1 MMGIHPIN
9 KLNFRDILK
18 SPSYL
23 VMLNIMLI
31 VPLNSMLQ
39 ILKTNTG
46 LMEFIVV
53 YVFLMLNVS
62 IYFFLNMLT
71 ISLIVISE
79 KSSGRCEYYLAN
91 QVDVRRLT
99 GIYSRSSYSLNIGPI
114 LLLDILM
121 AGYAIARHE
130 TVLLHLFQDVSFVWF
145 AATYLLFTYLAT
157 STLTLI
163 SMLSKSPERIRTYL
177 SVSSFLFIFAAT
189 LPAALIKKLGFI
201 PNGDTIVWFTGSTL
215 LVLAMICASVRMYLS
230 NKLNNEIVILSYK
243 Q

>member
-1 MMGIHPIN
+1 
-9 KLNFRDILK
+9 
-18 SPSYL
+18 
-23 VMLNIMLI
+23 
-31 VPLNSMLQ
+31 
-39 ILKTNTG
+39 
-46 LMEFIVV
+46 
-53 YVFLMLNVS
+53 
-62 IYFFLNMLT
+62 MLT

-121 AGYAIARHE
+121 AGFAMASNE

-177 SVSSFLFIFAAT
+177 SASSFLFIFAAT
-189 LPAALIKKLGFI
+189 LPATFIKKFGFI
-201 PNGDTIVWFTGSTL
+201 INGGTIIWFAGSTL
-215 LVLAMICASVRMYLS
+215 LVLALICASVRIFLTKKLS
-230 NKLNNEIVILSYK
+230 NEIVILSYK

>member
-1 MMGIHPIN
+1 MGIHPIN

-79 KSSGRCEYYLAN
+79 KARGA
-91 QVDVRRLT
+91 V
-99 GIYSRSSYSLNIGPI
+99 NITWPTKW
-114 LLLDILM
+114 M
-121 AGYAIARHE
+121 FAG
-130 TVLLHLFQDVSFVWF
+130 
-145 AATYLLFTYLAT
+145 
-157 STLTLI
+157 
-163 SMLSKSPERIRTYL
+163 
-177 SVSSFLFIFAAT
+177 
-189 LPAALIKKLGFI
+189 LPAYTAA
-201 PNGDTIVWFTGSTL
+201 PPIV
-215 LVLAMICASVRMYLS
+215 
-230 NKLNNEIVILSYK
+230 
-243 Q
+243 

>member
-1 MMGIHPIN
+1 MIGIHPIN
-9 KLNFRDILK
+9 KLNIRDVLK
-18 SPSYL
+18 SPSYWA
-23 VMLNIMLI
+23 MLIIMLV
-31 VPLNSMLQ
+31 VPFNSMLQ
-39 ILKTNTG
+39 ILKTNSG
-46 LMEFIVV
+46 PLEFIVI
-53 YVFLMLNVS
+53 YIFLILNVS

-99 GIYSRSSYSLNIGPI
+99 GIYSRSSYSLNIFPI
-114 LLLDILM
+114 LLFDTLII
-121 AGYAIARHE
+121 GYAIASNE
-130 TVLLHLFQDVSFVWF
+130 TVLLHLFQGVSFVWF
-145 AATYLLFTYLAT
+145 AATYLLFTYLVT
-157 STLTLI
+157 STLTFI

-177 SVSSFLFIFAAT
+177 SVSSVLFIFAAT

-201 PNGDTIVWFTGSTL
+201 PSGETIVWFTGSTL
-215 LVLAMICASVRMYLS
+215 LVLAMICASVRMFLS